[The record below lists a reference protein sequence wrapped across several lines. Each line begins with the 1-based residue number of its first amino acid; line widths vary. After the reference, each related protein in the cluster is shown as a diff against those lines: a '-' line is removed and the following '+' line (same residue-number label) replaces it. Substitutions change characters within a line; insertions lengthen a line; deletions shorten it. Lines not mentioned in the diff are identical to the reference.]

1 MEAKRSFCLS
11 TIYYLVNILFFTP
24 FTPFTNIYYLGM
36 ANTGPNTN
44 GSQFFITVKTTHLY
58 WLDNKHV
65 VFGKVLEG
73 MNVVRIIE
81 KTPKKNEKPIKD
93 VKIIE
98 TQVEELKKAD
108 RFTVDLKTAEE

>member
-1 MEAKRSFCLS
+1 
-11 TIYYLVNILFFTP
+11 
-24 FTPFTNIYYLGM
+24 M

-98 TQVEELKKAD
+98 TQVEELNKAD